1 MEPPTLAACLTALI
15 SVSVTII
22 PPGGNFEVMV
32 TVTEI
37 PPDGITLSAEAFCFS
52 A

>member
-1 MEPPTLAACLTALI
+1 M
-15 SVSVTII
+15 VTVTEI

-37 PPDGITLSAEAFCFS
+37 QGVKSEA
-52 A
+52 

>member
-1 MEPPTLAACLTALI
+1 MEPSHLALHFGD
-15 SVSVTII
+15 SHQI

-37 PPDGITLSAEAFCFS
+37 PPGGIILLAEAFCFS